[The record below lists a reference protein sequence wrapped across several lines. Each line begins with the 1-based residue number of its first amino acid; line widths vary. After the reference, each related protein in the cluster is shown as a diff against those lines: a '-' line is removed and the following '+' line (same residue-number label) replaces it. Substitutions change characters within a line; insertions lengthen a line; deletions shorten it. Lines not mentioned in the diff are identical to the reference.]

1 MTKTGWLSLG
11 LVEDALPAFEAGGLR
26 TVEAPLPRPCGP
38 QPPGP
43 APFRCPAFPASS
55 SPRCC
60 TGCAAPGAAAELTAC
75 CWTTRTGS
83 GPGAKFDVRLRVQE
97 A

>member
-38 QPPGP
+38 QPPGQHRSGVP
-43 APFRCPAFPASS
+43 PSR
-55 SPRCC
+55 RHLRH
-60 TGCAAPGAAAELTAC
+60 GAAPAAL
-75 CWTTRTGS
+75 RQ
-83 GPGAKFDVRLRVQE
+83 VRQPS
-97 A
+97 